1 MMLPFAHFLISMGI
15 GFALEVRSPRKYLKI
30 LIFGIIGVLPDID
43 HILPQLGSTG
53 LFHNTIVLGE
63 LPLMFLIAAYMLEN
77 HFNERSSKYQ
87 RFFTSV
93 AVVLYG
99 HIILDLIAGRS
110 IAYTFTGTST
120 FSLDSL
126 PLMQIGE
133 LGVVIGS
140 TDMAWLFLGIMIL
153 GGNLVQKKLYALIED
168 YYAEE
173 DMVLEELYPEDSIIS
188 YPEDS
193 IVPYPAFSTH
203 ATLTSS

>member
-15 GFALEVRSPRKYLKI
+15 GFALEVKSPRKYLNI
-30 LIFGIIGVLPDID
+30 LIFGIIGTLPDLD

-126 PLMQIGE
+126 PLLEIGE
-133 LGVVIGS
+133 MGIVIGS

-153 GGNLVQKKLYALIED
+153 GGNLVQKKLYSLIED

-173 DMVLEELYPEDSIIS
+173 DIAFEKQYPSDAVLSRPVVSGT
-188 YPEDS
+188 P
-193 IVPYPAFSTH
+193 F
-203 ATLTSS
+203 